1 MTALEQALASMWH
14 SREKQ
19 KLPYLL
25 VNDVRAYFA
34 EAPAELQVDD
44 QVIPVHVCANEFS
57 LRRHT
62 EHERQQPNP
71 PARIIISCLQLQPD
85 HLPDLQARSS
95 VLPHTVTGCDIAKA
109 LGVQN
114 PRALL
119 DRLPIPAFWN
129 LGSYLPQLG
138 AYTLERVV
146 LSSLL
151 NDPSV
156 LSAGWEP
163 DRILDKLWYENSLA
177 RVREVLNSVD
187 ADERRA
193 LEQEFLDVVRTWLD
207 GPRFALVEAAV
218 LESDPPPVLPICLLA
233 SILDGWKML
242 TPERM
247 RIFLDGSELG
257 DLFVDVLKDGQSLHG
272 LAEWGR
278 LITLKDDAP
287 CKQALNYLQQE
298 VFPKHPS
305 AVNESLAAVVK
316 GVGGKGSER
325 LLNQLIQVLE
335 ADGGI
340 LAQGLAVTLHALLDV
355 VVNGERADTLPL
367 EKAPCKLTDVLE
379 TPNAPEWEELLEA
392 LRRHQ
397 AREQYEDH
405 VSLLE
410 AMVTIHRLTD
420 KAEAAVK
427 NLANLDWKA
436 WLALVD
442 SVYLPLSTMALEA
455 ERRSSQLP
463 EKVNVF
469 RITQRAIKACDFIR
483 IAWADFYVH
492 PSRGL
497 PKWLN
502 ERKFAAGTCRPWLNS
517 DVMEFAVKPLLHDP
531 EIKQVYLVVF
541 DGMSVANWTL
551 LRDRFLMMPGRELFR
566 PYQSLGPEFRACTFL
581 PSITEYCRQAI
592 FAGAPPAEFRSWSH
606 GTSEPHLLE
615 RCLDNLGL
623 SPSSWWDRNRSYLC
637 YNEKDANADT
647 LNRKMRDLVDA
658 PGRFK
663 AVVFNLQD
671 RLLQKGMSS
680 PQEIMLA
687 YVKEVALPHLRRIA
701 AQDKTAV
708 VITADHGFTW
718 YNTQYVIDDL
728 KSDSGPGRDVFI
740 HNRCLEYKTPKRTK
754 VGPPDVKRIGPA
766 SDFGLPTGLDG
777 VDLPF
782 NHDSYGWPGPKQN
795 SSTNPNKVQGND
807 HGGLTP
813 EETVV
818 PVAVY
823 ITRGAKS

>member
-1 MTALEQALASMWH
+1 MIAVEQALAGMWRN
-14 SREKQ
+14 REKSNR
-19 KLPYLL
+19 PYLL
-25 VNDVRAYFA
+25 VNDVRGYFA
-34 EAPAELQVDD
+34 EAPTELQADG
-44 QVIPVHVCANEFS
+44 QQLPVHVCANEFS
-57 LRRHT
+57 LRRQT
-62 EHERQQPNP
+62 EHERQNANP
-71 PARIIISCLQLQPD
+71 PARIIISRQQLQPD
-85 HLPDLQARSS
+85 HLPDLQARSNVS
-95 VLPHTVTGCDIAKA
+95 PHTVTGCDIAKA

-119 DRLPIPAFWN
+119 DRLPIQAFWN
-129 LGSYLPQLG
+129 LAPFLPQLG
-138 AYTLERVV
+138 TYNLERVV
-146 LSSLL
+146 LASLL

-163 DRILDKLWYENSLA
+163 DRVLDKLWYEDALT
-177 RVREVLNSVD
+177 RVREVLGSVD
-187 ADERRA
+187 ADERRE
-193 LEQEFLDVVRTWLD
+193 LEQEFLNVIRTWLD
-207 GPRFALVEAAV
+207 APRFALVEAAV

-242 TPERM
+242 SPERM
-247 RIFLDGSELG
+247 RTFLEGSELG
-257 DLFVDVLKDGQSLHG
+257 DLFVDVLNDGQNLYG

-278 LITLKDDAP
+278 RITLKDDTP
-287 CKQALNYLQQE
+287 CKHALHYLQHE
-298 VFPKHPS
+298 VFTKHPS
-305 AVNESLAAVVK
+305 AVTEALSTVVK

-355 VVNGERADTLPL
+355 VVNGERAITLPL
-367 EKAPCKLTDVLE
+367 EKASCKLTDALE
-379 TPNAPEWEELLEA
+379 TPDAPEWGELLEA

-405 VSLLE
+405 ISLLE

-427 NLANLDWKA
+427 NLSSLDWKA

-469 RITQRAIKACDFIR
+469 RISQRAKKACDAIR
-483 IAWADFYVH
+483 VAWADFYVQ
-492 PSRGL
+492 PGRGL

-502 ERKFAAGTCRPWLNS
+502 ERHFTAGTCRPWLNS
-517 DVMEFAVKPLLHDP
+517 DVMEFAVKPLLQDS
-531 EIKQVYLVVF
+531 EIKQVYLLVF
-541 DGMSVANWTL
+541 DGMSVANWIL

-566 PYQSLGPEFRACTFL
+566 PYQSLGPEFRVCTYL

-592 FAGAPPAEFRSWSH
+592 FAGAPPVEFRNWTY

-615 RCLDNLGL
+615 RCLYNLGL
-623 SPSSWWDRNRSYLC
+623 SPDSWWDRDKSYLC

-680 PQEIMLA
+680 LQEIMLA
-687 YVKEVALPHLRRIA
+687 YVKEVALPHLRRIST
-701 AQDKTAV
+701 QDKTAV
-708 VITADHGFTW
+708 VITADHGFTS

-728 KSDSGPGRDVFI
+728 QSASGLGREVFI
-740 HNRCLEYKTPKRTK
+740 HNRCLEYKTSKRTQ
-754 VGPPDVKRIGPA
+754 VGPKDVKRIFPVA
-766 SDFGLPTGLDG
+766 DYGLPKSLDC
-777 VDLPF
+777 VELPYGQ
-782 NHDSYGWPGPKQN
+782 DSYGWPGAKQT
-795 SSTNPNKVQGND
+795 SASNPNKVQGSD

-823 ITRGAKS
+823 ITRGAK

>member
-1 MTALEQALASMWH
+1 MNAMEQALAGMWR

-25 VNDVRAYFA
+25 VNDVRGYFA
-34 EAPAELQVDD
+34 EAPAELLVDG
-44 QVIPVHVCANEFS
+44 QAIPVHVCANEFG

-62 EHERQQPNP
+62 EPERRQPNP
-71 PARIIISCLQLQPD
+71 PARIIISRQQLQPD

-95 VLPHTVTGCDIAKA
+95 VSPRTVTGCDIAKA

-129 LGSYLPQLG
+129 LAPYLPQLG
-138 AYTLERVV
+138 AYSLERVV
-146 LSSLL
+146 LASLL

-163 DRILDKLWYENSLA
+163 DRILDKLWYESALA
-177 RVREVLNSVD
+177 RVREVLSSVD

-242 TPERM
+242 SPERM
-247 RIFLDGSELG
+247 RTFLDGSELG

-278 LITLKDDAP
+278 RITLKDDAP
-287 CKQALNYLQQE
+287 CKQALHYLQHE

-305 AVNESLAAVVK
+305 AVTESLATVVK

-367 EKAPCKLTDVLE
+367 EKAPCKLTDALE
-379 TPNAPEWEELLEA
+379 TPDALEWEELLEA

-427 NLANLDWKA
+427 NLASLDWKA

-442 SVYLPLSTMALEA
+442 LVYLPLSTMALEA

-469 RITQRAIKACDFIR
+469 RITQRAKKACDSIR
-483 IAWADFYVH
+483 IAWADFYVQ
-492 PSRGL
+492 PNRGL

-517 DVMEFAVKPLLHDP
+517 DVMESAVKPLLQDS
-531 EIKQVYLVVF
+531 EIKQVYLLVF

-566 PYQSLGPEFRACTFL
+566 PYQSLGPEFRACTYL

-592 FAGAPPAEFRSWSH
+592 FAGAAPFEFRTWPN
-606 GTSEPHLLE
+606 GRSEPDLAEKALA
-615 RCLDNLGL
+615 NMGL
-623 SPSSWWDRNRSYLC
+623 NPASWWDKNKGYVC
-637 YNEKDANADT
+637 YNEKDANPDT
-647 LNRKMRDLVDA
+647 LNKKVRQLIES
-658 PGRFK
+658 PLRFK
-663 AVVFNLQD
+663 SIVFNLQD
-671 RLLQKGMSS
+671 RLLQKGMTSL
-680 PQEIMLA
+680 QEIMLA

-701 AQDKTAV
+701 AQEKTAV

-718 YNTQYVIDDL
+718 YNKQYVIDDL
-728 KSDSGPGRDVFI
+728 KPKNPGREVII
-740 HNRCLEYKTPKRTK
+740 HNRCLEYMTSSVSRD
-754 VGPPDVKRIGPA
+754 GPDSVKRVA
-766 SDFGLPTGLDG
+766 SSDVGLPSNIDTVELLID
-777 VDLPF
+777 
-782 NHDSYGWPGPKQN
+782 HDSYGWPGPGRVA
-795 SSTNPNKVQGND
+795 TNNPYNVQGND

-823 ITRGAKS
+823 ISKG